1 MPMPNPGAEWPS
13 PMWQLAFAQYA
24 TNDAR
29 YTGDQQALQAAYARL
44 GGQTGAS
51 RGDSDAYHYNTPASR
66 RGGIMSRFAGFLYR
80 FFNATPAQPD
90 EARMRF
96 LSPAAYNLANL
107 SSDLLTAE
115 PPVFRIVDENGKAVK
130 SKAQDRVDKVLNGKA
145 TNRAL
150 AQAAELAAGL
160 GAVVLTAKWD
170 DGTNHDA
177 PWMEFAACDA
187 AIPEF
192 IGGQLD
198 AVNLF
203 TVHFTTAP
211 GKVVN
216 DAYVHVERH
225 EQGAIIHA
233 LYAVK
238 VTDQRYQDNGFAF
251 AELGRAV
258 PLETVDALAHIPQIA
273 GSVRGD
279 GELANAIILP
289 TGIDQLTAS
298 WWRNRPTKTFRK
310 FSNLSMLGR
319 ADFEGEGEIILD
331 AIDEVWS
338 SWLRDIK
345 LAKARLI
352 IPESMLDTVDGQS
365 AFDGEREILQQLAFV
380 PKADQELI
388 TAQQFAIRA
397 ADHQQT
403 LTALTREL
411 TQFAGYSMS
420 TYGDEAGASKTATE
434 VVDRTTLT
442 ERTRDKK
449 SLYLFEAADPIARA
463 LMDLDKVHYRGP
475 GLAPTDELDISIP
488 DLSQI
493 DPEKEART
501 LQYLRAAQ
509 AISVRTSV
517 DMQHPEWE
525 QSEKDAE
532 VQRILAETGMSE
544 EPPVVDAGTV
554 NRTNP
559 DGTPIEL
566 QQVDPQ
572 QGGGQQAGD
581 AAAGNPPQGAG
592 QQPAALTQG
601 ANR

>member
-352 IPESMLDTVDGQS
+352 IPESMLDLQS
-365 AFDGEREILQQLAFV
+365 GTPGFDDEREIYQQLAYV
-380 PKADQELI
+380 PKPDQGVI
-388 TAQQFAIRA
+388 TPQQFAIRA
-397 ADHQQT
+397 TEHQLT
-403 LTALTREL
+403 LTRLTREL

-420 TYGDEAGASKTATE
+420 TYGDEATSATATE

-449 SLYLFEAADPIARA
+449 NLYAVEAYDPIARA
-463 LMDLDKVHYRGP
+463 LMELDRVHYRGR
-475 GLAPTDELDISIP
+475 GLAPDVELDISIP

-501 LQYLRAAQ
+501 LQYLRAAM
-509 AISVRTSV
+509 AISTREIV
-517 DMQHPEWE
+517 DQLHPDWE
-525 QSEKDAE
+525 QRQKDAE
-532 VQRILAETGMSE
+532 VDRILAENGLQEQITVQDDPGAAGRVGPDGQPLDAGE
-544 EPPVVDAGTV
+544 LVQVDASQPGDPGNGNSV
-554 NRTNP
+554 
-559 DGTPIEL
+559 TPGRE
-566 QQVDPQ
+566 
-572 QGGGQQAGD
+572 
-581 AAAGNPPQGAG
+581 NPPAI
-592 QQPAALTQG
+592 TQG
-601 ANR
+601 AAR

>member
-1 MPMPNPGAEWPS
+1 MN
-13 PMWQLAFAQYA
+13 
-24 TNDAR
+24 
-29 YTGDQQALQAAYARL
+29 
-44 GGQTGAS
+44 
-51 RGDSDAYHYNTPASR
+51 
-66 RGGIMSRFAGFLYR
+66 
-80 FFNATPAQPD
+80 
-90 EARMRF
+90 
-96 LSPAAYNLANL
+96 
-107 SSDLLTAE
+107 
-115 PPVFRIVDENGKAVK
+115 
-130 SKAQDRVDKVLNGKA
+130 
-145 TNRAL
+145 
-150 AQAAELAAGL
+150 
-160 GAVVLTAKWD
+160 
-170 DGTNHDA
+170 
-177 PWMEFAACDA
+177 
-187 AIPEF
+187 
-192 IGGQLD
+192 
-198 AVNLF
+198 
-203 TVHFTTAP
+203 
-211 GKVVN
+211 
-216 DAYVHVERH
+216 VE
-225 EQGAIIHA
+225 
-233 LYAVK
+233 
-238 VTDQRYQDNGFAF
+238 
-251 AELGRAV
+251 
-258 PLETVDALAHIPQIA
+258 
-273 GSVRGD
+273 
-279 GELANAIILP
+279 
-289 TGIDQLTAS
+289 
-298 WWRNRPTKTFRK
+298 
-310 FSNLSMLGR
+310 
-319 ADFEGEGEIILD
+319 
-331 AIDEVWS
+331 
-338 SWLRDIK
+338 
-345 LAKARLI
+345 
-352 IPESMLDTVDGQS
+352 
-365 AFDGEREILQQLAFV
+365 
-380 PKADQELI
+380 
-388 TAQQFAIRA
+388 RA

>member
-1 MPMPNPGAEWPS
+1 MPGMPQPGAEWPS
-13 PMWQLAFAQYA
+13 PDWYYAFRQFA

-29 YTGDQQALQAAYARL
+29 YSGDQAALHTAYARMN
-44 GGQTGAS
+44 GAVAS
-51 RGDSDAYHYNTPASR
+51 RGDNPAYHYNKIPT
-66 RGGIMSRFAGFLYR
+66 GAGFR
-80 FFNATPAQPD
+80 ATIARMFRWTFFNGRVSNPD
-90 EARMRF
+90 EQRTLFM
-96 LSPAAYNLANL
+96 SPAAYNLANL
-107 SSDLLTAE
+107 SADLLAAE
-115 PPVFRIVDENGKAVK
+115 PPAFQIVDASGKPVK
-130 SKAQDRVDKVLNGKA
+130 SPAQDRVDKVLNGKR
-145 TNRAL
+145 TNRTL
-150 AQAAELAAGL
+150 IHAAELTAGL
-160 GAVVLTAKWD
+160 GATVLTAHWNPA
-170 DGTNHDA
+170 TSDA
-177 PWMEFAACDA
+177 PWLDFTPCDA

-352 IPESMLDTVDGQS
+352 IPESMLDLQS
-365 AFDGEREILQQLAFV
+365 GTPGFDDEREIYQQLAYV
-380 PKADQELI
+380 PKPDQGVI
-388 TAQQFAIRA
+388 TPQQFAIRA
-397 ADHQQT
+397 TEHQLT
-403 LTALTREL
+403 LTRLTREL

-420 TYGDEAGASKTATE
+420 TYGDEATSATATE

-449 SLYLFEAADPIARA
+449 NLYAVEAYDPIARA
-463 LMDLDKVHYRGP
+463 LMELDRVHYRGR
-475 GLAPTDELDISIP
+475 GLAPDVELDISIP

-501 LQYLRAAQ
+501 LQYLRAAM
-509 AISVRTSV
+509 AISTREIV
-517 DMQHPEWE
+517 DQLHPDWE
-525 QSEKDAE
+525 QRQKDAE
-532 VQRILAETGMSE
+532 VDRILAENGLQEQITVQDDPGAAGRVGPDGQPLDAGE
-544 EPPVVDAGTV
+544 LVQVDASQPGDPGNGNSV
-554 NRTNP
+554 
-559 DGTPIEL
+559 TPGRE
-566 QQVDPQ
+566 
-572 QGGGQQAGD
+572 
-581 AAAGNPPQGAG
+581 NPPAI
-592 QQPAALTQG
+592 TQG
-601 ANR
+601 AAR